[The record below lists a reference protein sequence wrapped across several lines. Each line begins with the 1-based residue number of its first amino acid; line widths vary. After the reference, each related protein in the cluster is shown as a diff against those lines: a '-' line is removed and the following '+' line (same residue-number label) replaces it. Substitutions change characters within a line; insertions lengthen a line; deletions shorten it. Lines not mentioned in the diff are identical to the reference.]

1 MRHMSEQ
8 ETANTPAPEA
18 AETRV
23 AAPEGA
29 KAASDVKGLLA
40 QLEAF
45 LDDCMIKKAQIP
57 ANGKEI
63 LAKIAPYLVIL
74 GIVLAVPATLLVLVA
89 SPFMIFGGG
98 ILHLVGF
105 LFALAA
111 LVMQAIALPGLFKR
125 AKSSWDMLFYASV
138 VSMIGNVISL
148 NLVGV
153 ILGAVI
159 GWYILFQVKALYK
172 A

>member
-1 MRHMSEQ
+1 
-8 ETANTPAPEA
+8 
-18 AETRV
+18 
-23 AAPEGA
+23 
-29 KAASDVKGLLA
+29 
-40 QLEAF
+40 
-45 LDDCMIKKAQIP
+45 
-57 ANGKEI
+57 
-63 LAKIAPYLVIL
+63 
-74 GIVLAVPATLLVLVA
+74 
-89 SPFMIFGGG
+89 
-98 ILHLVGF
+98 
-105 LFALAA
+105 
-111 LVMQAIALPGLFKR
+111 MQAIALPGLFKR

>member
-1 MRHMSEQ
+1 MDLTTVIAIFNILVGLMLVMSILMLMGGLG
-8 ETANTPAPEA
+8 TWYVRLGTSPTYRDEA
-18 AETRV
+18 
-23 AAPEGA
+23 
-29 KAASDVKGLLA
+29 
-40 QLEAF
+40 
-45 LDDCMIKKAQIP
+45 IKMMQW
-57 ANGKEI
+57 G
-63 LAKIAPYLVIL
+63 V
-74 GIVLAVPATLLVLVA
+74 ATLFVLVA

-125 AKSSWDMLFYASV
+125 AKSSWNMLFYASV
-138 VSMIGNVISL
+138 VSMIGNVVSL

-172 A
+172 V